1 MKTRNEATDESTR
14 PVETDHAD
22 ARRKSCGNW
31 WPVVVSRLLAEHGHR
46 CAGGPASDGY
56 VSEVLND
63 HLAVA
68 VAIRCDDF
76 RLELLH
82 ESDRAHFSM
91 EDFLAIEIERMR
103 ERSLRPRWVGPGLA
117 AIECREASAWM
128 LCPEKLAELAGTGNA
143 PVVAVPFTDLALVA
157 AERDAGALGQMADKL
172 EKHAND
178 DAEVVESLRLF
189 RFDGSEWVAWLPAEK
204 RLRRRFRDIAAAD
217 LKIQA
222 NRQSGLQQVYG
233 SVIPASVH
241 PATVK
246 LVGTIKGDV
255 STLAVWPPEPVALPR
270 VDAVAFPLPNG
281 VVIAEWKEIQ
291 SRFGSLLSPLGTH
304 PQRFLTT
311 GFPTA
316 RQIESL
322 KGHVR
327 SSSPPVN
334 FG

>member
-1 MKTRNEATDESTR
+1 MKPRNEATDESTR
-14 PVETDHAD
+14 PVGTDPAD
-22 ARRKSCGNW
+22 ASRKSSSDW
-31 WPVVVSRLLAEHGHR
+31 WPVVVSRLVAEHGHR
-46 CAGGPASDGY
+46 CAGGPASDIY

-68 VAIRCDDF
+68 VAIRCEDLRLDF
-76 RLELLH
+76 LQV
-82 ESDRAHFSM
+82 SDAAHFSM
-91 EDFLAIEIERMR
+91 EDFLTGEIERMR
-103 ERSLRPRWVGPGLA
+103 EQSLRPRWAGPGLA
-117 AIECREASAWM
+117 EIESRDASAWM
-128 LCPEKLAELAGTGNA
+128 LCPEKLAELAGNANA
-143 PVVAVPFTDLALVA
+143 PVVAVPFTGLALVA
-157 AERDAGALGQMADKL
+157 ADRDAGALGQMADELQKY
-172 EKHAND
+172 AND
-178 DAEVVESLRLF
+178 DAEAVESLRLF
-189 RFDGSEWVAWLPAEK
+189 RFDGSEWAAWLPAEK

-281 VVIAEWKEIQ
+281 VVVAEWKDVE

-316 RQIESL
+316 RQMESL
-322 KGHVR
+322 KVHVR
-327 SSSPPVN
+327 SSSHPVN